1 VLKNKNGLFMTESI
15 DKIKENLVFF
25 ELKPEVAERLGL
37 PATVPIL
44 QADLDQE
51 LAKGKISP
59 SAIAAGIEALKFL
72 KPATPEY
79 DPFLARY
86 YSLEGQRF
94 MQENPPDYFQAQR
107 FLQKAIDLEAG
118 AFSAEAAYYLATILE
133 PDDPEKAI
141 AYYRRSIELYPKS
154 AAAHFELALLLRE
167 RRDLEGAMHEFLE
180 AYRIDPNSANLLN
193 EIGDTHLLNNNWD
206 NARAA
211 FARAADLDKEYWVLP
226 IKLGIADYQVQ
237 DFRAAVKHLRIGLEK
252 TPDVLND
259 TGEQELY
266 LQGLYYLAMA
276 YKNLGDPV
284 RARKLYQSILQI
296 APDFQLDL
304 DD

>member
-1 VLKNKNGLFMTESI
+1 MTESI